1 MVHELCSQHMMLY
14 ELLHT
19 LWWLFCLFVFWHYL
33 KSGQNIL
40 LNHLLGSTEGKKSDM
55 V

>member
-1 MVHELCSQHMMLY
+1 MVHELCGQHMMLY

-33 KSGQNIL
+33 ICGGCFVCLFFGI
-40 LNHLLGSTEGKKSDM
+40 T
-55 V
+55 